1 MTRDRL
7 LPLAVLA
14 VAAIAFGQT
23 GPDHPEHEGG
33 RMTEVHCANGK

>member
-14 VAAIAFGQT
+14 VAAIAFGQMLT
-23 GPDHPEHEGG
+23 VEEAVRVAHPQ
-33 RMTEVHCANGK
+33 